1 MSLGPAEI
9 LVVLVLALI
18 VFGPKKLPEVGRQI
32 GGALRELRKMQAS
45 VEAEVRSVIDDHVG
59 PTATMQPNPQPP
71 LGEPIAPIAE
81 LAEPSLDLPIE
92 AVSRPSEPVPPPAPD
107 VQPPAPPPVADRE
120 PSDIDRLSGGSFS

>member
-32 GGALRELRKMQAS
+32 GGALRELRKMQAT

-59 PTATMQPNPQPP
+59 PTATMQSNPQPP
-71 LGEPIAPIAE
+71 LADPPAPVAE
-81 LAEPSLDLPIE
+81 LAEPPID
-92 AVSRPSEPVPPPAPD
+92 AVSRPSAPAPEPDATAEPVPPPAP
-107 VQPPAPPPVADRE
+107 VADRE
-120 PSDIDRLSGGSFS
+120 PPDIDHLSGGSFS

>member
-59 PTATMQPNPQPP
+59 PTATMQSNPQPP
-71 LGEPIAPIAE
+71 LGEPIAPVAE
-81 LAEPSLDLPIE
+81 LAEPPIE
-92 AVSRPSEPVPPPAPD
+92 AVSRPSATE
-107 VQPPAPPPVADRE
+107 PPAPPPAPAADRE
-120 PSDIDRLSGGSFS
+120 PPDIDHLSGGSFS

>member
-59 PTATMQPNPQPP
+59 PTATMQSNPQPP
-71 LGEPIAPIAE
+71 FAEPIAPIAE
-81 LAEPSLDLPIE
+81 LAEPPIE
-92 AVSRPSEPVPPPAPD
+92 AISRPSAAEPAPAEAPPAP
-107 VQPPAPPPVADRE
+107 APVADRE
-120 PSDIDRLSGGSFS
+120 PPDIDGLSGGSFS

>member
-45 VEAEVRSVIDDHVG
+45 VEAEVRSVIDEHVG
-59 PTATMQPNPQPP
+59 PTATMQSNPQPP
-71 LGEPIAPIAE
+71 LADAPAPIAE
-81 LAEPSLDLPIE
+81 LAEPPIE
-92 AVSRPSEPVPPPAPD
+92 AVSRPSAIEPDETTEPHT
-107 VQPPAPPPVADRE
+107 PPPVAERE
-120 PSDIDRLSGGSFS
+120 PPDIDGLPGGSFS